1 MEIKPPEYSYIWF
14 SQEER
19 NILRNAE
26 DVLYKLF
33 GEGDKLKKGEDFKIG
48 CYDCYQELE
57 AEYTGTDIYDA
68 YIMICEL
75 SRYLKY
81 YPKYGGG
88 EEENENET

>member
-19 NILRNAE
+19 NILRSAE

-33 GEGDKLKKGEDFKIG
+33 EEGDKLKRGEDFIIE
-48 CYDCYQELE
+48 CYDSYRELE
-57 AEYTGTDIYDA
+57 AEYAGVDIYHA
-68 YIMICEL
+68 YIMICRL

-88 EEENENET
+88 EEENKNEN